1 MTEHEETE
9 EASSRFYVLVMIYT
23 QFRYIKGA
31 NVGAVTLTGRNML
44 LPVGG
49 WLGIILLY
57 GRTVKSDR

>member
-31 NVGAVTLTGRNML
+31 NVGAVTLTGAEHA
-44 LPVGG
+44 VT
-49 WLGIILLY
+49 
-57 GRTVKSDR
+57 GRGLARHHFALRADCEER